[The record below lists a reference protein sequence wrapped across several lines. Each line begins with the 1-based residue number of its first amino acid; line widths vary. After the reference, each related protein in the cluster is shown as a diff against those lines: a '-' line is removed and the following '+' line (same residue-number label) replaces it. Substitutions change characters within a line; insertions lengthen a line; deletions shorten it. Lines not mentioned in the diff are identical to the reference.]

1 MLHTKKFIHSSSSK
15 WVVFIHGAGGSS
27 AVWFKQIKPFSEKFN
42 VLLLDLRGHGQSKL
56 KTDSK
61 NYSFKIIANDVL
73 LTMQE
78 HAIETAHFVG
88 VSMGSIIIKQLYSL
102 SPKTVQSMVFAGAVT
117 KLNFKSRLLLRIGR
131 IFNSIMPYM
140 LLYKI
145 FARVMMPRK
154 NHEQSRKLFIQE
166 AKKLMDKEFKRW
178 FKLTAQ
184 LTAYLAELEQNTYKI
199 PTLYI
204 MGGEDNLFLTPV
216 KKLLQND
223 RYSQLQIVP
232 NCGHV
237 VNIENSI
244 VFNELSIN
252 FIERQKIGLS

>member
-154 NHEQSRKLFIQE
+154 NHEQSRKLFIKE
-166 AKKLMDKEFKRW
+166 AKKLMDKEFRRW

>member
-1 MLHTKKFIHSSSSK
+1 MLHTKKFIHSTSSK

-27 AVWFKQIKPFSEKFN
+27 AVWFKQIKPFAEKFN

-56 KTDSK
+56 KTDST

-73 LTMQE
+73 LTLKE

-102 SPKTVQSMVFAGAVT
+102 SPKTVQSMIFAGAVT
-117 KLNFKSRLLLRIGR
+117 KLNLKSRLLLGIGR
-131 IFNSIMPYM
+131 MFNSVMPYM
-140 LLYKI
+140 MLYKI
-145 FARVMMPRK
+145 FARVMMPKK
-154 NHEQSRKLFIQE
+154 NHEQSRQLFIQE
-166 AKKLMDKEFKRW
+166 AKKLMKKEFNRW
-178 FKLTAQ
+178 FKLTAR

-204 MGGEDNLFLTPV
+204 MGGEDNLFLIPV
-216 KKLLQND
+216 KKLVQND
-223 RYSQLQIVP
+223 SYSQLQIVP

-237 VNIENSI
+237 VNVENSI
-244 VFNELSIN
+244 IFNELSID
-252 FIERQKIGLS
+252 FIERQKIR